1 MTRKLPPIHPG
12 KMIKVNLEELELS
25 VPKAAEILSV
35 SKQHLYRVTKGKNPI
50 TPDLAYRIGK
60 LFGNGSRFWM
70 NLQTQY
76 DLFYTEQDYVTD
88 PKKKSIVDNITAF
101 T

>member
-1 MTRKLPPIHPG
+1 MVRKLPPLHPG
-12 KMIKVNLEELELS
+12 KMIKANLEALELS
-25 VPKAAEILSV
+25 IPKTAEILSI
-35 SKQHLYRVTKGKNPI
+35 SKQHLYRVAKGENPI

-76 DLFYTEQDYVTD
+76 DLFHTEQDYMTD
-88 PKKKSIVDNITAF
+88 PKKKTIADNIAAHA
-101 T
+101 

>member
-1 MTRKLPPIHPG
+1 MERKLPPHHPG
-12 KMIKVNLEELELS
+12 KMIKANLDALELS
-25 VPKAAEILSV
+25 IPKTAEILSM
-35 SKQHLYRVTKGKNPI
+35 SKQHLYRVAKGEKPI

-76 DLFYTEQDYVTD
+76 DLFYTEQDYMTD
-88 PKKKSIVDNITAF
+88 PKKKSIADNIAAHS
-101 T
+101 